1 MCYTYTMEGYSAIK
15 TENITTCSNMDGHRD
30 GHTEWSKSDT
40 ERQIYDI
47 AYMGNLKKRVQINLV
62 TKQK

>member
-1 MCYTYTMEGYSAIK
+1 
-15 TENITTCSNMDGHRD
+15 MDGHRD